1 MRRALV
7 IALSLACGACIIG
20 RDYVGNELRA
30 NPETVL
36 HPGVTTLA
44 EALQIFGAPDRI
56 QRRHNGDILLY
67 RYVRQNSS
75 SLHLQDP
82 VVTGV
87 TFFVYTKEQQKA
99 NRLTLFFDEQ
109 GKLTAYGYSGGMD
122 ELDPL

>member
-7 IALSLACGACIIG
+7 VALSLACSACIIG
-20 RDYVGNELRA
+20 RDYVGNQMQADPGTL
-30 NPETVL
+30 L

-44 EALQIFGAPDRI
+44 EVLQAFGAPDKI
-56 QRRHNGDILLY
+56 QRRRNGDILTY

-75 SLHLQDP
+75 ELRLQDP

-87 TFFVYTKEQQKA
+87 TFFVYSKEQQKA
-99 NRLTLFFDEQ
+99 NRLTLFFDEK
-109 GKLTAYGYSGGMD
+109 GVLNAFGYTGGVN